1 MAGAGALDRRITIRR
16 ATTTTNAFN
25 EAVPAFADFCELWAA
40 RRDISGVRTRA
51 ARNLSD
57 GEKLAAGQVGA
68 VLSARFL
75 VRSSNET
82 RTVTALDRIVHD
94 GATWKI
100 TGAKEADLGRGRYIE
115 ISAVKDSD

>member
-1 MAGAGALDRRITIRR
+1 MAGAGALDRRIIIQR

-25 EAVPAFADFCELWAA
+25 EAVPAWSDLCEVWAA
-40 RRDISGVRTRA
+40 RRDI
-51 ARNLSD
+51 SD
-57 GEKLAAGQVGA
+57 GEKLAAGGIGA
-68 VLSARFL
+68 ALAARFL

-94 GATWKI
+94 GATWQI
-100 TGAKEADLGRGRYIE
+100 DGVKEADLGRRRYIE